1 MALLLHIDT
10 STDVASICLSED
22 SRVVS
27 YAENTDQRDHAG
39 WLQPAILQMMKSCS
53 IPLQHL
59 HAAGVTSGPGSYTGL
74 RVGLATTKGLCFA
87 LQIPLITVN
96 TLEAM
101 ASAAPREEGA
111 CLCPMIDA
119 RRMEVF
125 TAVYDADLHELQPPC
140 AMQVEADSFDS
151 YLQKGKVIFFGNGAE
166 KVQQRIRHVNANFC
180 KISFNASFLPIL
192 INKKYHVK
200 AFSDLTY
207 TEPSYFK
214 EFYTPAFRKTV

>member
-22 SRVVS
+22 SQVLS
-27 YAENTDQRDHAG
+27 YAENADQRDHAG
-39 WLQPAILQMMKSCS
+39 WLQPAIQEMMKSCS
-53 IPLQHL
+53 FQLQQL
-59 HAAGVTSGPGSYTGL
+59 HAVGVTAGPGSYTGL
-74 RVGLATTKGLCFA
+74 RVGLATAKGLCFA

-101 ASAAPREEGA
+101 ASAAPREEGTY
-111 CLCPMIDA
+111 LCPMIDA

-125 TAVYDADLHELQPPC
+125 TAVYDADLHEIQQPS
-140 AMQVEADSFDS
+140 AMQVASESFDN
-151 YLQKGKVIFFGNGAE
+151 YLQQGKVIFFGNGAP
-166 KVQQRIRHVNANFC
+166 KVQQRIRHINANFC

-200 AFSDLTY
+200 AFSNLTY
-207 TEPSYFK
+207 TEPAYFK
-214 EFYTPAFRKTV
+214 EFYTPALKKTL